1 MMGFARLHG
10 MPHAALMLLP
20 MFFILFLALLRA
32 YWCWRNL
39 HHSTHSASEPC
50 QK

>member
-1 MMGFARLHG
+1 MGFVGLHG
-10 MPHAALMLLP
+10 IPHAALMLLP
-20 MFFILFLALLRA
+20 LFFVLFLALLRA

-39 HHSTHSASEPC
+39 HHTTLSMPESS

>member
-1 MMGFARLHG
+1 MGFVGLHG
-10 MPHAALMLLP
+10 IPHAALMLLP
-20 MFFILFLALLRA
+20 LFFILFLALLRA

-39 HHSTHSASEPC
+39 HLLARSTPESC